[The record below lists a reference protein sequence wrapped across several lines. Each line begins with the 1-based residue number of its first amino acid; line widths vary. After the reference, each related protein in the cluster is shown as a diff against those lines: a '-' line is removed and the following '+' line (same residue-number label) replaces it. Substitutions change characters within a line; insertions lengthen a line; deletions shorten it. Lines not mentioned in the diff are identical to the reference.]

1 MDTLTA
7 IATRRSTRVYKPEQ
21 ISDSQLQTVLA
32 AGWASPV
39 GHGAYDEL
47 YISVVQNS
55 KILENFAEYCGQA
68 FGTNIQSVLRR
79 PTLIVI
85 SAKPKDDGQMVYIAD
100 VGCILEI
107 CNWLLLI
114 SALVQFIFGLF

>member
-47 YISVVQNS
+47 YISVCR
-55 KILENFAEYCGQA
+55 ILRSSFRKPQ
-68 FGTNIQSVLRR
+68 IQSVLRR
-79 PTLIVI
+79 PYFNRHF
-85 SAKPKDDGQMVYIAD
+85 S
-100 VGCILEI
+100 
-107 CNWLLLI
+107 
-114 SALVQFIFGLF
+114 

>member
-47 YISVVQNS
+47 YYIFLLCKIPKFSKTLQNTAVKLS
-55 KILENFAEYCGQA
+55 ETPNTIRFTA
-68 FGTNIQSVLRR
+68 
-79 PTLIVI
+79 P
-85 SAKPKDDGQMVYIAD
+85 
-100 VGCILEI
+100 
-107 CNWLLLI
+107 LL
-114 SALVQFIFGLF
+114 

>member
-47 YISVVQNS
+47 YISVVQNP
-55 KILENFAEYCGQA
+55 KILE
-68 FGTNIQSVLRR
+68 
-79 PTLIVI
+79 TLQNTAVKLSETPNTIRFT
-85 SAKPKDDGQMVYIAD
+85 AP
-100 VGCILEI
+100 
-107 CNWLLLI
+107 LL
-114 SALVQFIFGLF
+114 

>member
-47 YISVVQNS
+47 YISVVQIPKFS
-55 KILENFAEYCGQA
+55 K
-68 FGTNIQSVLRR
+68 
-79 PTLIVI
+79 TLQNTVVKLSETPNTIRFT
-85 SAKPKDDGQMVYIAD
+85 AP
-100 VGCILEI
+100 
-107 CNWLLLI
+107 LL
-114 SALVQFIFGLF
+114 

>member
-47 YISVVQNS
+47 YIR
-55 KILENFAEYCGQA
+55 KPK
-68 FGTNIQSVLRR
+68 IQSVLRR
-79 PTLIVI
+79 PYFNRHF
-85 SAKPKDDGQMVYIAD
+85 S
-100 VGCILEI
+100 
-107 CNWLLLI
+107 
-114 SALVQFIFGLF
+114 